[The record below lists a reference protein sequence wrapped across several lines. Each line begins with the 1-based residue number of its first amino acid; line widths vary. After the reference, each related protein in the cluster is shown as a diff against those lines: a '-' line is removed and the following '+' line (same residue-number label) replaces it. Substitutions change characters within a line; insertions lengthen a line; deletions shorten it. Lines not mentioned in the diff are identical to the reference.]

1 MEASTRKE
9 NPNSFLPPSCTSP
22 AAPRAVAAPP
32 EAAAMGMPWGTP
44 WGRLASSGAAGEK
57 AGARRSRSPGS
68 CGFGAEL
75 ASVLGQGGG
84 TRSRRGCA
92 CASVRLLGTGGGW
105 LRGRRA
111 AGRVSF
117 CVQGSPSQRTSI
129 FLLCNTHRGSVTRCS
144 RRQLVLPVLQ
154 QAPGDVLRQAAAMGG
169 TGSSGA
175 AFQGNERLG
184 SRDKNQSGPTPRT
197 RLVRDLSTKEAPE
210 QQGVL
215 VVGPRGGT
223 AWLRTL
229 PRFLGGKLLV

>member
-1 MEASTRKE
+1 MEASKRKE

-32 EAAAMGMPWGTP
+32 EAAAMGTP

-57 AGARRSRSPGS
+57 AGARRSHSPDS
-68 CGFGAEL
+68 CGFGAVL
-75 ASVLGQGGG
+75 ASGLGQGGG

-92 CASVRLLGTGGGW
+92 CVSVRLLGTGGGW

-169 TGSSGA
+169 MGSSGA

-184 SRDKNQSGPTPRT
+184 SRGKNQSGPTPRV
-197 RLVRDLSTKEAPE
+197 LVRDLSTQEAPE